1 MNLPREP
8 STDKVF
14 RYRPPGETGDP
25 KSAHDKLN
33 LMIVRGQDP
42 SSFIETFNSS
52 PDPKKIVSAE
62 KPSALQLRLRYV
74 GQQHEQDVLK
84 HQPLPGTIA
93 HSHRHSLV
101 ERG

>member
-1 MNLPREP
+1 MTLPKEQ

-14 RYRPPGETGDP
+14 KYRPPGEVADA

-52 PDPKKIVSAE
+52 PADMNKKF
-62 KPSALQLRLRYV
+62 
-74 GQQHEQDVLK
+74 
-84 HQPLPGTIA
+84 
-93 HSHRHSLV
+93 
-101 ERG
+101 

>member
-1 MNLPREP
+1 LPKEQ

-14 RYRPPGETGDP
+14 KYRPPGEVADA

-52 PDPKKIVSAE
+52 PADMNKKF
-62 KPSALQLRLRYV
+62 
-74 GQQHEQDVLK
+74 
-84 HQPLPGTIA
+84 
-93 HSHRHSLV
+93 
-101 ERG
+101 